1 MKYNVGQIL
10 YVILEKQQMVFPM
23 QVIEEITKR
32 TLLNSEIVMETDY
45 LLRMEGKNPK
55 NVYLS
60 AIQGEIFDAAQ
71 TARNILVERATSSID
86 KHINSAVLKAQEW
99 YGNVSTIHS
108 NETDVHEDEDE
119 VTYVDLGNGVKARVK
134 I

>member
-10 YVILEKQQMVFPM
+10 YIILEKQQVVFPM

-32 TLLNSEIVMETDY
+32 TLHNSEISIEIDY

-60 AIQGEIFDAAQ
+60 AIQGEIFDSAQ
-71 TARNILVERATSSID
+71 TARDVLVERATNSID
-86 KHINSAVLKAQEW
+86 RHISSAMSKAQEW
-99 YGNVSTIHS
+99 YGNSSVAQEENDIQ
-108 NETDVHEDEDE
+108 EEDE
-119 VTYVDLGNGVKARVK
+119 VAYVDLGNGVKARVK